1 MTDFKRIIKRALC
14 VCLAAVIAV
23 SVTVGG
29 ANVASAATYDPSAA
43 VAYAAAHWNDGKGEC
58 AEFVRDCLRAG
69 GLTSLTS
76 INTSGL
82 MNQIINAGYGERY
95 RLVESSDGKFL
106 MSDNSAILAP
116 GDPIIF
122 YCATCGFYP
131 HLLLCGTGS
140 GGYVTYYAHN
150 NAANNKV
157 LWANVGGSHKY
168 HNNYAFSI
176 HMKNNGYYPVDEY
189 EYATYTVS
197 NAEGSDLRNRPYK
210 EYGYEDT
217 SVSAVDFGA
226 EVVIIGFYENEN
238 GVTYARTES
247 GYWIYATDLEKKED
261 LVSLSISGETKPTAI
276 EEGSS
281 FGLKGTVTSKS
292 SNISA
297 LTAGVY
303 TPDGA
308 VVTEKTVDPASTV
321 ASLSLVDAYISF
333 GKLSVGSYVYKVTAK
348 NAISEAT
355 LVDQAFTVYKS
366 GEVTVTFDANGGQCD
381 TTSLDITSGE
391 TVSALPT
398 PTREGF
404 DFLGWFDENGG
415 EFTAETAVTAD
426 ITVTAKWT
434 SESSGGETD
443 QPTAAFSL
451 SSDVNYPPKYHI
463 ANTSYKLYGTITS
476 LCGNMTT
483 VKGGIFDTD
492 GKMIYGTTVS
502 VNATTFNISQIDNYI
517 AFRNL
522 GVGKY
527 YYRITAT
534 NDCGTY
540 DVINYFFNAVTEV
553 PTFFTVTFD
562 ANGGQCDTTSLE
574 IISGEKVSALPTPV
588 REGFDFLGWFDENGG
603 EFTAETAVTADIT
616 VTAKWTSESSG
627 GETDQPTAAFSLSSD
642 VNYPPK
648 YHIAN
653 TSYKLYGTITS
664 LCGNMT
670 TVKGGIFD
678 TDGKMIYGTT
688 VSVNA
693 TTFNISQID
702 NYIAFRNL
710 GVGKYYYRITATNDC
725 GTYDV
730 INYFFNA
737 VTEVPT
743 FFTVTFDANGGQC
756 DTTSLEIISG
766 EKVSALPTPVREG
779 FDFLGWFDENGG
791 EFTAET
797 AVTADITV
805 TAKWEVAQPP
815 LDDLSWEIESYLYAR
830 YRGRRVSLHNVPYT
844 LYHDYET
851 EVALLNGEVVV
862 IGRTTNYYGEKWL
875 LTEEGDWVKE
885 SDVTKIEDL
894 MPFILSDDVN
904 YPEKLHLSYT
914 SCKLYGTVTSLS
926 GDIKTVNGGI
936 FDADGNR
943 VYGTTVT
950 VDAPTFNISKIDDY
964 IAFRSLGAGEYYYRV
979 IAENNCGTYNV
990 INYAFTVV
998 DEYPAEVT
1006 ITFKDESLSNV
1017 SSELTVARGN
1027 TVDELPTPT
1036 KSGYIFEGWVDEDG
1050 KVITAATAVTYN
1062 MTAIPVWV
1070 RRIGDVNFDDATDAA
1085 DVILLEQFILGLID
1099 ESEIPDVNGD
1109 GIVDSADTVVIQ
1121 MAVLGFN

>member
-1 MTDFKRIIKRALC
+1 MTDFKRIIKRVLS

-29 ANVASAATYDPSAA
+29 IGVASAATYDPSAA

-321 ASLSLVDAYISF
+321 ASMSLVDAYIAF

-355 LVDQAFTVYKS
+355 LVDQPFTVYKN

-381 TTSLDITSGE
+381 TTSLKIISGE

-398 PTREGF
+398 PIREGF

-492 GKMIYGTTVS
+492 GKMVYGTTVS

-574 IISGEKVSALPTPV
+574 IISGET
-588 REGFDFLGWFDENGG
+588 
-603 EFTAETAVTADIT
+603 
-616 VTAKWTSESSG
+616 
-627 GETDQPTAAFSLSSD
+627 
-642 VNYPPK
+642 
-648 YHIAN
+648 
-653 TSYKLYGTITS
+653 
-664 LCGNMT
+664 
-670 TVKGGIFD
+670 
-678 TDGKMIYGTT
+678 
-688 VSVNA
+688 
-693 TTFNISQID
+693 
-702 NYIAFRNL
+702 
-710 GVGKYYYRITATNDC
+710 
-725 GTYDV
+725 
-730 INYFFNA
+730 
-737 VTEVPT
+737 
-743 FFTVTFDANGGQC
+743 
-756 DTTSLEIISG
+756 
-766 EKVSALPTPVREG
+766 VSALPTPVREG

>member
-1 MTDFKRIIKRALC
+1 MTDFKRIIKRVLS

-29 ANVASAATYDPSAA
+29 IGVASAATYDPSAA

-321 ASLSLVDAYISF
+321 ASLSLVDAYIAF

-355 LVDQAFTVYKS
+355 LVDQPFTVYKN

-398 PTREGF
+398 PTREGY

-492 GKMIYGTTVS
+492 GKMVYGTTVS

-574 IISGEKVSALPTPV
+574 II
-588 REGFDFLGWFDENGG
+588 N
-603 EFTAETAVTADIT
+603 
-616 VTAKWTSESSG
+616 
-627 GETDQPTAAFSLSSD
+627 GET
-642 VNYPPK
+642 
-648 YHIAN
+648 
-653 TSYKLYGTITS
+653 
-664 LCGNMT
+664 
-670 TVKGGIFD
+670 
-678 TDGKMIYGTT
+678 
-688 VSVNA
+688 
-693 TTFNISQID
+693 
-702 NYIAFRNL
+702 
-710 GVGKYYYRITATNDC
+710 
-725 GTYDV
+725 
-730 INYFFNA
+730 
-737 VTEVPT
+737 
-743 FFTVTFDANGGQC
+743 
-756 DTTSLEIISG
+756 
-766 EKVSALPTPVREG
+766 VSALPTPVREG

>member
-1 MTDFKRIIKRALC
+1 MTDFKRIIKRVLS

-29 ANVASAATYDPSAA
+29 IGVASAATYDPSAA

-261 LVSLSISGETKPTAI
+261 LVSLSISSETKPTAI

-355 LVDQAFTVYKS
+355 LVDQPFTVYKN

-391 TVSALPT
+391 T
-398 PTREGF
+398 
-404 DFLGWFDENGG
+404 
-415 EFTAETAVTAD
+415 
-426 ITVTAKWT
+426 
-434 SESSGGETD
+434 
-443 QPTAAFSL
+443 
-451 SSDVNYPPKYHI
+451 
-463 ANTSYKLYGTITS
+463 
-476 LCGNMTT
+476 
-483 VKGGIFDTD
+483 
-492 GKMIYGTTVS
+492 
-502 VNATTFNISQIDNYI
+502 
-517 AFRNL
+517 
-522 GVGKY
+522 
-527 YYRITAT
+527 
-534 NDCGTY
+534 
-540 DVINYFFNAVTEV
+540 
-553 PTFFTVTFD
+553 
-562 ANGGQCDTTSLE
+562 
-574 IISGEKVSALPTPV
+574 VSALPTPV

-678 TDGKMIYGTT
+678 TDGKMVYGTT
-688 VSVNA
+688 VTVNA

-756 DTTSLEIISG
+756 DTTSLEIING
-766 EKVSALPTPVREG
+766 ETVSALPTPVREG

-1109 GIVDSADTVVIQ
+1109 GIVDSSDTVVIQ

>member
-1 MTDFKRIIKRALC
+1 MTDFKRIIKRALS
-14 VCLAAVIAV
+14 VCLSAVIAV

-29 ANVASAATYDPSAA
+29 IGVASAATYDPSAA

-321 ASLSLVDAYISF
+321 ASMSLVDAYIAF

-355 LVDQAFTVYKS
+355 LVDQPFTVYS
-366 GEVTVTFDANGGQCD
+366 NGEVTVTFDANGGQCD
-381 TTSLDITSGE
+381 TTSLAVTSGE
-391 TVSALPT
+391 T
-398 PTREGF
+398 
-404 DFLGWFDENGG
+404 
-415 EFTAETAVTAD
+415 
-426 ITVTAKWT
+426 
-434 SESSGGETD
+434 
-443 QPTAAFSL
+443 
-451 SSDVNYPPKYHI
+451 
-463 ANTSYKLYGTITS
+463 
-476 LCGNMTT
+476 
-483 VKGGIFDTD
+483 
-492 GKMIYGTTVS
+492 
-502 VNATTFNISQIDNYI
+502 
-517 AFRNL
+517 
-522 GVGKY
+522 
-527 YYRITAT
+527 
-534 NDCGTY
+534 
-540 DVINYFFNAVTEV
+540 
-553 PTFFTVTFD
+553 
-562 ANGGQCDTTSLE
+562 
-574 IISGEKVSALPTPV
+574 VSALPTPV

-678 TDGKMIYGTT
+678 TDGKMVYGTT

-766 EKVSALPTPVREG
+766 ETVSALPTPVREG

>member
-1 MTDFKRIIKRALC
+1 MTDFKRIIKRVLS

-29 ANVASAATYDPSAA
+29 IGVASAATYDPSAA

-261 LVSLSISGETKPTAI
+261 LVSLSISSETKPTAI

-321 ASLSLVDAYISF
+321 ASMSLVDAYIAF
-333 GKLSVGSYVYKVTAK
+333 GKLSVGSYVYRVTAK

-355 LVDQAFTVYKS
+355 LVDQPFTVYKN

-398 PTREGF
+398 PIREGF

-492 GKMIYGTTVS
+492 GKMVYGTTVS

-574 IISGEKVSALPTPV
+574 IISGET
-588 REGFDFLGWFDENGG
+588 
-603 EFTAETAVTADIT
+603 
-616 VTAKWTSESSG
+616 
-627 GETDQPTAAFSLSSD
+627 
-642 VNYPPK
+642 
-648 YHIAN
+648 
-653 TSYKLYGTITS
+653 
-664 LCGNMT
+664 
-670 TVKGGIFD
+670 
-678 TDGKMIYGTT
+678 
-688 VSVNA
+688 
-693 TTFNISQID
+693 
-702 NYIAFRNL
+702 
-710 GVGKYYYRITATNDC
+710 
-725 GTYDV
+725 
-730 INYFFNA
+730 
-737 VTEVPT
+737 
-743 FFTVTFDANGGQC
+743 
-756 DTTSLEIISG
+756 
-766 EKVSALPTPVREG
+766 VSALPTPVREG

>member
-1 MTDFKRIIKRALC
+1 MTDFKRIIKRVLS

-29 ANVASAATYDPSAA
+29 IGVASAATYDPSAA

-321 ASLSLVDAYISF
+321 ASMSLVDAYIAF

-355 LVDQAFTVYKS
+355 LVDQPFTVYKN

-398 PTREGF
+398 PIREGF

-415 EFTAETAVTAD
+415 ELTAETAVTAD

-492 GKMIYGTTVS
+492 GKMVYGTTVS

-574 IISGEKVSALPTPV
+574 IISGET
-588 REGFDFLGWFDENGG
+588 
-603 EFTAETAVTADIT
+603 
-616 VTAKWTSESSG
+616 
-627 GETDQPTAAFSLSSD
+627 
-642 VNYPPK
+642 
-648 YHIAN
+648 
-653 TSYKLYGTITS
+653 
-664 LCGNMT
+664 
-670 TVKGGIFD
+670 
-678 TDGKMIYGTT
+678 
-688 VSVNA
+688 
-693 TTFNISQID
+693 
-702 NYIAFRNL
+702 
-710 GVGKYYYRITATNDC
+710 
-725 GTYDV
+725 
-730 INYFFNA
+730 
-737 VTEVPT
+737 
-743 FFTVTFDANGGQC
+743 
-756 DTTSLEIISG
+756 
-766 EKVSALPTPVREG
+766 VSALPTPVREG

-1085 DVILLEQFILGLID
+1085 DVILIEQFILGLID

>member
-1 MTDFKRIIKRALC
+1 MTDFKRIIKRVLS

-321 ASLSLVDAYISF
+321 ASMSLVDAYISF

-355 LVDQAFTVYKS
+355 LVDQPFTVYKN

-381 TTSLDITSGE
+381 TTSLKVTSGE
-391 TVSALPT
+391 T
-398 PTREGF
+398 
-404 DFLGWFDENGG
+404 
-415 EFTAETAVTAD
+415 
-426 ITVTAKWT
+426 
-434 SESSGGETD
+434 
-443 QPTAAFSL
+443 
-451 SSDVNYPPKYHI
+451 
-463 ANTSYKLYGTITS
+463 
-476 LCGNMTT
+476 
-483 VKGGIFDTD
+483 
-492 GKMIYGTTVS
+492 
-502 VNATTFNISQIDNYI
+502 
-517 AFRNL
+517 
-522 GVGKY
+522 
-527 YYRITAT
+527 
-534 NDCGTY
+534 
-540 DVINYFFNAVTEV
+540 
-553 PTFFTVTFD
+553 
-562 ANGGQCDTTSLE
+562 
-574 IISGEKVSALPTPV
+574 VSALPTPV

-766 EKVSALPTPVREG
+766 ETVSALPTPVREG

>member
-29 ANVASAATYDPSAA
+29 IGVASAATYDPSAA

-321 ASLSLVDAYISF
+321 ASMSLVDAYIAF

-355 LVDQAFTVYKS
+355 LVDQPFTVYKN

-398 PTREGF
+398 PIREGF

-415 EFTAETAVTAD
+415 ELTAETAVTAD

-443 QPTAAFSL
+443 PTAAFSL

-492 GKMIYGTTVS
+492 GKMVYGTTVS

-574 IISGEKVSALPTPV
+574 IISGETVSALPTPV

-603 EFTAETAVTADIT
+603 D
-616 VTAKWTSESSG
+616 
-627 GETDQPTAAFSLSSD
+627 
-642 VNYPPK
+642 
-648 YHIAN
+648 
-653 TSYKLYGTITS
+653 
-664 LCGNMT
+664 
-670 TVKGGIFD
+670 
-678 TDGKMIYGTT
+678 
-688 VSVNA
+688 
-693 TTFNISQID
+693 
-702 NYIAFRNL
+702 
-710 GVGKYYYRITATNDC
+710 
-725 GTYDV
+725 
-730 INYFFNA
+730 
-737 VTEVPT
+737 
-743 FFTVTFDANGGQC
+743 
-756 DTTSLEIISG
+756 
-766 EKVSALPTPVREG
+766 
-779 FDFLGWFDENGG
+779 
-791 EFTAET
+791 FTAET

>member
-1 MTDFKRIIKRALC
+1 MTDFKRIIKRALS

-29 ANVASAATYDPSAA
+29 IGVASAATYDPSAA

-321 ASLSLVDAYISF
+321 ASMSLVDAYIAF
-333 GKLSVGSYVYKVTAK
+333 GKLSVGSYVYRVTAK

-355 LVDQAFTVYKS
+355 LVDQPFTVYKN

-391 TVSALPT
+391 T
-398 PTREGF
+398 
-404 DFLGWFDENGG
+404 
-415 EFTAETAVTAD
+415 
-426 ITVTAKWT
+426 
-434 SESSGGETD
+434 
-443 QPTAAFSL
+443 
-451 SSDVNYPPKYHI
+451 
-463 ANTSYKLYGTITS
+463 
-476 LCGNMTT
+476 
-483 VKGGIFDTD
+483 
-492 GKMIYGTTVS
+492 
-502 VNATTFNISQIDNYI
+502 
-517 AFRNL
+517 
-522 GVGKY
+522 
-527 YYRITAT
+527 
-534 NDCGTY
+534 
-540 DVINYFFNAVTEV
+540 
-553 PTFFTVTFD
+553 
-562 ANGGQCDTTSLE
+562 
-574 IISGEKVSALPTPV
+574 
-588 REGFDFLGWFDENGG
+588 
-603 EFTAETAVTADIT
+603 
-616 VTAKWTSESSG
+616 
-627 GETDQPTAAFSLSSD
+627 
-642 VNYPPK
+642 
-648 YHIAN
+648 
-653 TSYKLYGTITS
+653 
-664 LCGNMT
+664 
-670 TVKGGIFD
+670 
-678 TDGKMIYGTT
+678 
-688 VSVNA
+688 
-693 TTFNISQID
+693 
-702 NYIAFRNL
+702 
-710 GVGKYYYRITATNDC
+710 
-725 GTYDV
+725 
-730 INYFFNA
+730 
-737 VTEVPT
+737 
-743 FFTVTFDANGGQC
+743 
-756 DTTSLEIISG
+756 
-766 EKVSALPTPVREG
+766 VSALPTPVREG

-1085 DVILLEQFILGLID
+1085 DVILIEQFILGLID

>member
-1 MTDFKRIIKRALC
+1 MTDFKRIIKRVLS

-29 ANVASAATYDPSAA
+29 IGVASAATYDPSAA

-321 ASLSLVDAYISF
+321 ASMSLVDAYIAF
-333 GKLSVGSYVYKVTAK
+333 GKLSVGSYVYRVTAK

-355 LVDQAFTVYKS
+355 LVDQPFTVYKN

-391 TVSALPT
+391 T
-398 PTREGF
+398 
-404 DFLGWFDENGG
+404 
-415 EFTAETAVTAD
+415 
-426 ITVTAKWT
+426 
-434 SESSGGETD
+434 
-443 QPTAAFSL
+443 
-451 SSDVNYPPKYHI
+451 
-463 ANTSYKLYGTITS
+463 
-476 LCGNMTT
+476 
-483 VKGGIFDTD
+483 
-492 GKMIYGTTVS
+492 
-502 VNATTFNISQIDNYI
+502 
-517 AFRNL
+517 
-522 GVGKY
+522 
-527 YYRITAT
+527 
-534 NDCGTY
+534 
-540 DVINYFFNAVTEV
+540 
-553 PTFFTVTFD
+553 
-562 ANGGQCDTTSLE
+562 
-574 IISGEKVSALPTPV
+574 VSALPTPV

-766 EKVSALPTPVREG
+766 ETVSALPTPVREG

>member
-1 MTDFKRIIKRALC
+1 MTDFKRIIKRALS
-14 VCLAAVIAV
+14 VCLAAIIAV

-82 MNQIINAGYGERY
+82 MNQIINAGYGEKY

-261 LVSLSISGETKPTAI
+261 LVSLSISSETKPTAI

-355 LVDQAFTVYKS
+355 LVDQLFTVYKN
-366 GEVTVTFDANGGQCD
+366 GNFTVTFNANGGECD
-381 TTSLDITSGE
+381 TTSLEVASGE
-391 TVSALPT
+391 AVSALPT
-398 PTREGF
+398 PIREGF
-404 DFLGWFDENGG
+404 DFLGWFDENGN

-492 GKMIYGTTVS
+492 GKMVYGTTVS

-553 PTFFTVTFD
+553 PTFFAVTFD

-574 IISGEKVSALPTPV
+574 II
-588 REGFDFLGWFDENGG
+588 N
-603 EFTAETAVTADIT
+603 
-616 VTAKWTSESSG
+616 
-627 GETDQPTAAFSLSSD
+627 GET
-642 VNYPPK
+642 
-648 YHIAN
+648 
-653 TSYKLYGTITS
+653 
-664 LCGNMT
+664 
-670 TVKGGIFD
+670 
-678 TDGKMIYGTT
+678 
-688 VSVNA
+688 
-693 TTFNISQID
+693 
-702 NYIAFRNL
+702 
-710 GVGKYYYRITATNDC
+710 
-725 GTYDV
+725 
-730 INYFFNA
+730 
-737 VTEVPT
+737 
-743 FFTVTFDANGGQC
+743 
-756 DTTSLEIISG
+756 
-766 EKVSALPTPVREG
+766 VSALPTPVREG

>member
-1 MTDFKRIIKRALC
+1 MTDFKRIIKRALS

-29 ANVASAATYDPSAA
+29 IGVASAATYDPSAA

-321 ASLSLVDAYISF
+321 ASMSLVDAYIAF

-355 LVDQAFTVYKS
+355 LVDQPFTVYKN

-381 TTSLDITSGE
+381 TTSLEVTSGE
-391 TVSALPT
+391 MISALPT
-398 PTREGF
+398 PTREGY

-415 EFTAETAVTAD
+415 ELTAETAVTAD

-562 ANGGQCDTTSLE
+562 ANGGQCDTTSLK
-574 IISGEKVSALPTPV
+574 II
-588 REGFDFLGWFDENGG
+588 N
-603 EFTAETAVTADIT
+603 
-616 VTAKWTSESSG
+616 
-627 GETDQPTAAFSLSSD
+627 GET
-642 VNYPPK
+642 
-648 YHIAN
+648 
-653 TSYKLYGTITS
+653 
-664 LCGNMT
+664 
-670 TVKGGIFD
+670 
-678 TDGKMIYGTT
+678 
-688 VSVNA
+688 
-693 TTFNISQID
+693 
-702 NYIAFRNL
+702 
-710 GVGKYYYRITATNDC
+710 
-725 GTYDV
+725 
-730 INYFFNA
+730 
-737 VTEVPT
+737 
-743 FFTVTFDANGGQC
+743 
-756 DTTSLEIISG
+756 
-766 EKVSALPTPVREG
+766 VSALPTPVREG

>member
-1 MTDFKRIIKRALC
+1 MTDFKRIIKRVLS

-321 ASLSLVDAYISF
+321 ASMSLVDAYIAF
-333 GKLSVGSYVYKVTAK
+333 GKLSVGSYVYRVTAK

-355 LVDQAFTVYKS
+355 LVDQPFAVYSS
-366 GEVTVTFDANGGQCD
+366 GEFTVTFDANGGQCD
-381 TTSLDITSGE
+381 TTSLSLSSGE

-398 PTREGF
+398 PTREGY
-404 DFLGWFDENGG
+404 DFLGWFDEDGG

-434 SESSGGETD
+434 SDTSGGETD

-492 GKMIYGTTVS
+492 GKMVYGTTVS

-562 ANGGQCDTTSLE
+562 ANDGQCDTTSLE
-574 IISGEKVSALPTPV
+574 IISGETVSALPTPV

-616 VTAKWTSESSG
+616 VTAKW
-627 GETDQPTAAFSLSSD
+627 A
-642 VNYPPK
+642 
-648 YHIAN
+648 
-653 TSYKLYGTITS
+653 
-664 LCGNMT
+664 
-670 TVKGGIFD
+670 
-678 TDGKMIYGTT
+678 
-688 VSVNA
+688 
-693 TTFNISQID
+693 
-702 NYIAFRNL
+702 
-710 GVGKYYYRITATNDC
+710 
-725 GTYDV
+725 
-730 INYFFNA
+730 
-737 VTEVPT
+737 
-743 FFTVTFDANGGQC
+743 
-756 DTTSLEIISG
+756 
-766 EKVSALPTPVREG
+766 
-779 FDFLGWFDENGG
+779 
-791 EFTAET
+791 
-797 AVTADITV
+797 
-805 TAKWEVAQPP
+805 VAQPP

-862 IGRTTNYYGEKWL
+862 TGRTTNYYGEKWL

-1085 DVILLEQFILGLID
+1085 DVILIEQFILGLID

>member
-1 MTDFKRIIKRALC
+1 MTDFKRIIKRVLS

-29 ANVASAATYDPSAA
+29 IGVASAATYDPSAA

-321 ASLSLVDAYISF
+321 ASMSLVDAYIAF
-333 GKLSVGSYVYKVTAK
+333 GKLSVGSYVYRVTAK

-355 LVDQAFTVYKS
+355 LVDQPFTVYKN

-381 TTSLDITSGE
+381 TTSLKIISGE
-391 TVSALPT
+391 TVSALPK
-398 PTREGF
+398 PIREGF

-574 IISGEKVSALPTPV
+574 II
-588 REGFDFLGWFDENGG
+588 N
-603 EFTAETAVTADIT
+603 
-616 VTAKWTSESSG
+616 
-627 GETDQPTAAFSLSSD
+627 GET
-642 VNYPPK
+642 
-648 YHIAN
+648 
-653 TSYKLYGTITS
+653 
-664 LCGNMT
+664 
-670 TVKGGIFD
+670 
-678 TDGKMIYGTT
+678 
-688 VSVNA
+688 
-693 TTFNISQID
+693 
-702 NYIAFRNL
+702 
-710 GVGKYYYRITATNDC
+710 
-725 GTYDV
+725 
-730 INYFFNA
+730 
-737 VTEVPT
+737 
-743 FFTVTFDANGGQC
+743 
-756 DTTSLEIISG
+756 
-766 EKVSALPTPVREG
+766 VSALPTPVREG

>member
-1 MTDFKRIIKRALC
+1 MTDFKRIIKRVLS

-29 ANVASAATYDPSAA
+29 IGVASAATYDPSAA

-321 ASLSLVDAYISF
+321 ASMSLVDAYIAF

-355 LVDQAFTVYKS
+355 LVDQPFTVYKN

-381 TTSLDITSGE
+381 TTSLSLLSGE
-391 TVSALPT
+391 T
-398 PTREGF
+398 
-404 DFLGWFDENGG
+404 
-415 EFTAETAVTAD
+415 
-426 ITVTAKWT
+426 
-434 SESSGGETD
+434 
-443 QPTAAFSL
+443 
-451 SSDVNYPPKYHI
+451 
-463 ANTSYKLYGTITS
+463 
-476 LCGNMTT
+476 
-483 VKGGIFDTD
+483 
-492 GKMIYGTTVS
+492 
-502 VNATTFNISQIDNYI
+502 
-517 AFRNL
+517 
-522 GVGKY
+522 
-527 YYRITAT
+527 
-534 NDCGTY
+534 
-540 DVINYFFNAVTEV
+540 
-553 PTFFTVTFD
+553 
-562 ANGGQCDTTSLE
+562 
-574 IISGEKVSALPTPV
+574 VSALPTPV

-678 TDGKMIYGTT
+678 TDGKMVYGTT

-766 EKVSALPTPVREG
+766 ETVSALPTPVREG

>member
-1 MTDFKRIIKRALC
+1 MTDFKRIIKRVLS

-29 ANVASAATYDPSAA
+29 IGVASAATYDPSAA

-69 GLTSLTS
+69 GLNSLTS

-261 LVSLSISGETKPTAI
+261 LVSLSISGEIKPTAI

-333 GKLSVGSYVYKVTAK
+333 GKLSVGSYVYRVTAK

-355 LVDQAFTVYKS
+355 LVDQPFTVYKN

-391 TVSALPT
+391 MISALPT
-398 PTREGF
+398 PIREGF
-404 DFLGWFDENGG
+404 DFLGWFDQNGG

-574 IISGEKVSALPTPV
+574 IISGET
-588 REGFDFLGWFDENGG
+588 
-603 EFTAETAVTADIT
+603 
-616 VTAKWTSESSG
+616 
-627 GETDQPTAAFSLSSD
+627 
-642 VNYPPK
+642 
-648 YHIAN
+648 
-653 TSYKLYGTITS
+653 
-664 LCGNMT
+664 
-670 TVKGGIFD
+670 
-678 TDGKMIYGTT
+678 
-688 VSVNA
+688 
-693 TTFNISQID
+693 
-702 NYIAFRNL
+702 
-710 GVGKYYYRITATNDC
+710 
-725 GTYDV
+725 
-730 INYFFNA
+730 
-737 VTEVPT
+737 
-743 FFTVTFDANGGQC
+743 
-756 DTTSLEIISG
+756 
-766 EKVSALPTPVREG
+766 VSALPTPVREG

-1070 RRIGDVNFDDATDAA
+1070 RRIGDVNYDDATNAA
-1085 DVILLEQFILGLID
+1085 DVILIEQFILGLID

>member
-1 MTDFKRIIKRALC
+1 MTDFKRIIKRALS

-261 LVSLSISGETKPTAI
+261 LVSLSISSETKPTAI

-321 ASLSLVDAYISF
+321 ASMSLVDAYISF

-355 LVDQAFTVYKS
+355 LVDQPFTVYKN

-398 PTREGF
+398 PIREGF

-483 VKGGIFDTD
+483 VKGGILDTD
-492 GKMIYGTTVS
+492 GKMVYGTTVS

-574 IISGEKVSALPTPV
+574 IISGET
-588 REGFDFLGWFDENGG
+588 
-603 EFTAETAVTADIT
+603 
-616 VTAKWTSESSG
+616 
-627 GETDQPTAAFSLSSD
+627 
-642 VNYPPK
+642 
-648 YHIAN
+648 
-653 TSYKLYGTITS
+653 
-664 LCGNMT
+664 
-670 TVKGGIFD
+670 
-678 TDGKMIYGTT
+678 
-688 VSVNA
+688 
-693 TTFNISQID
+693 
-702 NYIAFRNL
+702 
-710 GVGKYYYRITATNDC
+710 
-725 GTYDV
+725 
-730 INYFFNA
+730 
-737 VTEVPT
+737 
-743 FFTVTFDANGGQC
+743 
-756 DTTSLEIISG
+756 
-766 EKVSALPTPVREG
+766 VSALPTPVREG

>member
-95 RLVESSDGKFL
+95 RLVESNDGKFL

-321 ASLSLVDAYISF
+321 ASMSLVDAYIAF

-355 LVDQAFTVYKS
+355 LVDQPFTVYKN

-381 TTSLDITSGE
+381 TTSLKVTSGE
-391 TVSALPT
+391 T
-398 PTREGF
+398 
-404 DFLGWFDENGG
+404 
-415 EFTAETAVTAD
+415 
-426 ITVTAKWT
+426 
-434 SESSGGETD
+434 
-443 QPTAAFSL
+443 
-451 SSDVNYPPKYHI
+451 
-463 ANTSYKLYGTITS
+463 
-476 LCGNMTT
+476 
-483 VKGGIFDTD
+483 
-492 GKMIYGTTVS
+492 
-502 VNATTFNISQIDNYI
+502 
-517 AFRNL
+517 
-522 GVGKY
+522 
-527 YYRITAT
+527 
-534 NDCGTY
+534 
-540 DVINYFFNAVTEV
+540 
-553 PTFFTVTFD
+553 
-562 ANGGQCDTTSLE
+562 
-574 IISGEKVSALPTPV
+574 VSALPTPV

-678 TDGKMIYGTT
+678 TDGKMVYGTT

-766 EKVSALPTPVREG
+766 KTVSALPTPVREG

-791 EFTAET
+791 DFTAET

>member
-1 MTDFKRIIKRALC
+1 MTDFKRIIKRVLS

-261 LVSLSISGETKPTAI
+261 LVSLSISSETKPTAI

-321 ASLSLVDAYISF
+321 ASMSLVDAYIAF
-333 GKLSVGSYVYKVTAK
+333 GKLSVGSYVYRVTAK

-355 LVDQAFTVYKS
+355 LVDQAFTVYKN

-391 TVSALPT
+391 T
-398 PTREGF
+398 
-404 DFLGWFDENGG
+404 
-415 EFTAETAVTAD
+415 
-426 ITVTAKWT
+426 
-434 SESSGGETD
+434 
-443 QPTAAFSL
+443 
-451 SSDVNYPPKYHI
+451 
-463 ANTSYKLYGTITS
+463 
-476 LCGNMTT
+476 
-483 VKGGIFDTD
+483 
-492 GKMIYGTTVS
+492 
-502 VNATTFNISQIDNYI
+502 
-517 AFRNL
+517 
-522 GVGKY
+522 
-527 YYRITAT
+527 
-534 NDCGTY
+534 
-540 DVINYFFNAVTEV
+540 
-553 PTFFTVTFD
+553 
-562 ANGGQCDTTSLE
+562 
-574 IISGEKVSALPTPV
+574 VSALPTPV

-678 TDGKMIYGTT
+678 TDGKMVYGTT

-766 EKVSALPTPVREG
+766 ETVSALPTPVREG

-830 YRGRRVSLHNVPYT
+830 YRGRRVSLHNVPYI

-1017 SSELTVARGN
+1017 SSELTVARGH

>member
-14 VCLAAVIAV
+14 VCLSAVIAV

-29 ANVASAATYDPSAA
+29 IGVASAATYDPSAA

-261 LVSLSISGETKPTAI
+261 LVSLSISGETKPSAI

-321 ASLSLVDAYISF
+321 ASMSLVDAYIAF
-333 GKLSVGSYVYKVTAK
+333 GKLSVGSYVYRVTAK

-355 LVDQAFTVYKS
+355 LVDQPFTVYKN

-381 TTSLDITSGE
+381 TTSLTVTSGE
-391 TVSALPT
+391 T
-398 PTREGF
+398 
-404 DFLGWFDENGG
+404 
-415 EFTAETAVTAD
+415 
-426 ITVTAKWT
+426 
-434 SESSGGETD
+434 
-443 QPTAAFSL
+443 
-451 SSDVNYPPKYHI
+451 
-463 ANTSYKLYGTITS
+463 
-476 LCGNMTT
+476 
-483 VKGGIFDTD
+483 
-492 GKMIYGTTVS
+492 
-502 VNATTFNISQIDNYI
+502 
-517 AFRNL
+517 
-522 GVGKY
+522 
-527 YYRITAT
+527 
-534 NDCGTY
+534 
-540 DVINYFFNAVTEV
+540 
-553 PTFFTVTFD
+553 
-562 ANGGQCDTTSLE
+562 
-574 IISGEKVSALPTPV
+574 VSALPTPV

-678 TDGKMIYGTT
+678 TDGKMVYGTT

-766 EKVSALPTPVREG
+766 ETVSALPTPVREG

>member
-1 MTDFKRIIKRALC
+1 MTDFKRIIKRVLS

-29 ANVASAATYDPSAA
+29 IGVASAATYDPSAA

-321 ASLSLVDAYISF
+321 ASMSLVDAYIAF
-333 GKLSVGSYVYKVTAK
+333 GKLSVGSYVYRVTAK

-355 LVDQAFTVYKS
+355 LVDQPFTVYKN

-381 TTSLDITSGE
+381 TTSLKIISGE
-391 TVSALPT
+391 TVSALPK
-398 PTREGF
+398 PIREGF

-492 GKMIYGTTVS
+492 GKMVYGTTVS

-574 IISGEKVSALPTPV
+574 IISGET
-588 REGFDFLGWFDENGG
+588 
-603 EFTAETAVTADIT
+603 
-616 VTAKWTSESSG
+616 
-627 GETDQPTAAFSLSSD
+627 
-642 VNYPPK
+642 
-648 YHIAN
+648 
-653 TSYKLYGTITS
+653 
-664 LCGNMT
+664 
-670 TVKGGIFD
+670 
-678 TDGKMIYGTT
+678 
-688 VSVNA
+688 
-693 TTFNISQID
+693 
-702 NYIAFRNL
+702 
-710 GVGKYYYRITATNDC
+710 
-725 GTYDV
+725 
-730 INYFFNA
+730 
-737 VTEVPT
+737 
-743 FFTVTFDANGGQC
+743 
-756 DTTSLEIISG
+756 
-766 EKVSALPTPVREG
+766 VSALPTPVREG

>member
-1 MTDFKRIIKRALC
+1 MTDFKRIIKRVLS

-29 ANVASAATYDPSAA
+29 IGVASAATYDPSAA

-261 LVSLSISGETKPTAI
+261 LVSLSISSETKPTAI

-355 LVDQAFTVYKS
+355 LVDQPFTVYKN

-391 TVSALPT
+391 T
-398 PTREGF
+398 
-404 DFLGWFDENGG
+404 
-415 EFTAETAVTAD
+415 
-426 ITVTAKWT
+426 
-434 SESSGGETD
+434 
-443 QPTAAFSL
+443 
-451 SSDVNYPPKYHI
+451 
-463 ANTSYKLYGTITS
+463 
-476 LCGNMTT
+476 
-483 VKGGIFDTD
+483 
-492 GKMIYGTTVS
+492 
-502 VNATTFNISQIDNYI
+502 
-517 AFRNL
+517 
-522 GVGKY
+522 
-527 YYRITAT
+527 
-534 NDCGTY
+534 
-540 DVINYFFNAVTEV
+540 
-553 PTFFTVTFD
+553 
-562 ANGGQCDTTSLE
+562 
-574 IISGEKVSALPTPV
+574 
-588 REGFDFLGWFDENGG
+588 
-603 EFTAETAVTADIT
+603 
-616 VTAKWTSESSG
+616 
-627 GETDQPTAAFSLSSD
+627 
-642 VNYPPK
+642 
-648 YHIAN
+648 
-653 TSYKLYGTITS
+653 
-664 LCGNMT
+664 
-670 TVKGGIFD
+670 
-678 TDGKMIYGTT
+678 
-688 VSVNA
+688 
-693 TTFNISQID
+693 
-702 NYIAFRNL
+702 
-710 GVGKYYYRITATNDC
+710 
-725 GTYDV
+725 
-730 INYFFNA
+730 
-737 VTEVPT
+737 
-743 FFTVTFDANGGQC
+743 
-756 DTTSLEIISG
+756 
-766 EKVSALPTPVREG
+766 VSALPTPVREG

-1109 GIVDSADTVVIQ
+1109 GIVDSSDTVVIQ

>member
-321 ASLSLVDAYISF
+321 ASLSLVDAYIAF

-355 LVDQAFTVYKS
+355 LVDQPFTVYKN

-381 TTSLDITSGE
+381 TTSLKVTSGE
-391 TVSALPT
+391 MISALPT
-398 PTREGF
+398 PIREGF
-404 DFLGWFDENGG
+404 DFLGWFDENGN

-426 ITVTAKWT
+426 ITV
-434 SESSGGETD
+434 S
-443 QPTAAFSL
+443 P
-451 SSDVNYPPKYHI
+451 
-463 ANTSYKLYGTITS
+463 
-476 LCGNMTT
+476 
-483 VKGGIFDTD
+483 
-492 GKMIYGTTVS
+492 
-502 VNATTFNISQIDNYI
+502 
-517 AFRNL
+517 
-522 GVGKY
+522 
-527 YYRITAT
+527 
-534 NDCGTY
+534 
-540 DVINYFFNAVTEV
+540 
-553 PTFFTVTFD
+553 
-562 ANGGQCDTTSLE
+562 
-574 IISGEKVSALPTPV
+574 
-588 REGFDFLGWFDENGG
+588 
-603 EFTAETAVTADIT
+603 
-616 VTAKWTSESSG
+616 
-627 GETDQPTAAFSLSSD
+627 
-642 VNYPPK
+642 
-648 YHIAN
+648 
-653 TSYKLYGTITS
+653 
-664 LCGNMT
+664 
-670 TVKGGIFD
+670 
-678 TDGKMIYGTT
+678 
-688 VSVNA
+688 
-693 TTFNISQID
+693 
-702 NYIAFRNL
+702 
-710 GVGKYYYRITATNDC
+710 
-725 GTYDV
+725 
-730 INYFFNA
+730 
-737 VTEVPT
+737 
-743 FFTVTFDANGGQC
+743 
-756 DTTSLEIISG
+756 
-766 EKVSALPTPVREG
+766 
-779 FDFLGWFDENGG
+779 
-791 EFTAET
+791 
-797 AVTADITV
+797 
-805 TAKWEVAQPP
+805 KWEVAQPP

>member
-14 VCLAAVIAV
+14 VCLSAVIAV

-226 EVVIIGFYENEN
+226 EVVIIGFYKNEN

-321 ASLSLVDAYISF
+321 ASMSLVDAYIAF
-333 GKLSVGSYVYKVTAK
+333 GKLSVGPYVYRVTAK

-355 LVDQAFTVYKS
+355 LVDQAFTVYKN

-381 TTSLDITSGE
+381 TTSLTVTSGE
-391 TVSALPT
+391 MISALPT
-398 PTREGF
+398 PTREGY

-434 SESSGGETD
+434 SDTSGGETD

-451 SSDVNYPPKYHI
+451 SDDVNYPPKYHI

-492 GKMIYGTTVS
+492 GKMVYGTTVS

-562 ANGGQCDTTSLE
+562 ANGGECDTTSLE
-574 IISGEKVSALPTPV
+574 IISGET
-588 REGFDFLGWFDENGG
+588 
-603 EFTAETAVTADIT
+603 
-616 VTAKWTSESSG
+616 
-627 GETDQPTAAFSLSSD
+627 
-642 VNYPPK
+642 
-648 YHIAN
+648 
-653 TSYKLYGTITS
+653 
-664 LCGNMT
+664 
-670 TVKGGIFD
+670 
-678 TDGKMIYGTT
+678 
-688 VSVNA
+688 
-693 TTFNISQID
+693 
-702 NYIAFRNL
+702 
-710 GVGKYYYRITATNDC
+710 
-725 GTYDV
+725 
-730 INYFFNA
+730 
-737 VTEVPT
+737 
-743 FFTVTFDANGGQC
+743 
-756 DTTSLEIISG
+756 
-766 EKVSALPTPVREG
+766 VSALPTPVREG

-862 IGRTTNYYGEKWL
+862 TGRTTNYYGEKWL

-1085 DVILLEQFILGLID
+1085 DVILIEQFILGLID

>member
-14 VCLAAVIAV
+14 VCLSAVIAV

-29 ANVASAATYDPSAA
+29 IGVASAATYDPSAA

-355 LVDQAFTVYKS
+355 LVDQPFTVYKN

-391 TVSALPT
+391 
-398 PTREGF
+398 
-404 DFLGWFDENGG
+404 
-415 EFTAETAVTAD
+415 
-426 ITVTAKWT
+426 
-434 SESSGGETD
+434 
-443 QPTAAFSL
+443 
-451 SSDVNYPPKYHI
+451 
-463 ANTSYKLYGTITS
+463 
-476 LCGNMTT
+476 
-483 VKGGIFDTD
+483 
-492 GKMIYGTTVS
+492 MI
-502 VNATTFNISQIDNYI
+502 
-517 AFRNL
+517 
-522 GVGKY
+522 
-527 YYRITAT
+527 
-534 NDCGTY
+534 
-540 DVINYFFNAVTEV
+540 
-553 PTFFTVTFD
+553 
-562 ANGGQCDTTSLE
+562 
-574 IISGEKVSALPTPV
+574 SALPTPV

-678 TDGKMIYGTT
+678 TDGKMVYGTT

-756 DTTSLEIISG
+756 DTTSLEIING
-766 EKVSALPTPVREG
+766 ETVSALPTPVREG

-815 LDDLSWEIESYLYAR
+815 LDELSWEIESYLYAR

>member
-14 VCLAAVIAV
+14 VCLAAIIAV

-321 ASLSLVDAYISF
+321 ASMSLVDAYIAF
-333 GKLSVGSYVYKVTAK
+333 GKLSVGSYVYRVTAK

-355 LVDQAFTVYKS
+355 LVDQPFTVYKN

-381 TTSLDITSGE
+381 TTSL
-391 TVSALPT
+391 
-398 PTREGF
+398 
-404 DFLGWFDENGG
+404 
-415 EFTAETAVTAD
+415 
-426 ITVTAKWT
+426 K
-434 SESSGGETD
+434 
-443 QPTAAFSL
+443 
-451 SSDVNYPPKYHI
+451 
-463 ANTSYKLYGTITS
+463 
-476 LCGNMTT
+476 
-483 VKGGIFDTD
+483 
-492 GKMIYGTTVS
+492 
-502 VNATTFNISQIDNYI
+502 
-517 AFRNL
+517 
-522 GVGKY
+522 
-527 YYRITAT
+527 
-534 NDCGTY
+534 
-540 DVINYFFNAVTEV
+540 
-553 PTFFTVTFD
+553 
-562 ANGGQCDTTSLE
+562 
-574 IISGEKVSALPTPV
+574 IISGETVSALPTPV

-756 DTTSLEIISG
+756 DTTSLKIISG
-766 EKVSALPTPVREG
+766 ETVSALPTPVREG

-815 LDDLSWEIESYLYAR
+815 LDELSWEIESYLYAR

>member
-1 MTDFKRIIKRALC
+1 MTDFKRIIKRVLS

-29 ANVASAATYDPSAA
+29 IGVASAATYDPSAA

-321 ASLSLVDAYISF
+321 ASMSLVDAYIAF
-333 GKLSVGSYVYKVTAK
+333 GKLSVGSYVYRVTAK

-355 LVDQAFTVYKS
+355 LVDQPFTVYKN

-381 TTSLDITSGE
+381 TTSLTVTSGE
-391 TVSALPT
+391 MVSTLPT
-398 PTREGF
+398 PT
-404 DFLGWFDENGG
+404 
-415 EFTAETAVTAD
+415 
-426 ITVTAKWT
+426 
-434 SESSGGETD
+434 
-443 QPTAAFSL
+443 
-451 SSDVNYPPKYHI
+451 
-463 ANTSYKLYGTITS
+463 
-476 LCGNMTT
+476 
-483 VKGGIFDTD
+483 
-492 GKMIYGTTVS
+492 
-502 VNATTFNISQIDNYI
+502 
-517 AFRNL
+517 
-522 GVGKY
+522 
-527 YYRITAT
+527 
-534 NDCGTY
+534 
-540 DVINYFFNAVTEV
+540 
-553 PTFFTVTFD
+553 
-562 ANGGQCDTTSLE
+562 
-574 IISGEKVSALPTPV
+574 
-588 REGFDFLGWFDENGG
+588 
-603 EFTAETAVTADIT
+603 
-616 VTAKWTSESSG
+616 
-627 GETDQPTAAFSLSSD
+627 
-642 VNYPPK
+642 
-648 YHIAN
+648 
-653 TSYKLYGTITS
+653 
-664 LCGNMT
+664 
-670 TVKGGIFD
+670 
-678 TDGKMIYGTT
+678 
-688 VSVNA
+688 
-693 TTFNISQID
+693 
-702 NYIAFRNL
+702 
-710 GVGKYYYRITATNDC
+710 
-725 GTYDV
+725 
-730 INYFFNA
+730 
-737 VTEVPT
+737 
-743 FFTVTFDANGGQC
+743 
-756 DTTSLEIISG
+756 
-766 EKVSALPTPVREG
+766 REG

>member
-1 MTDFKRIIKRALC
+1 MTGFKGIIKRALS

-321 ASLSLVDAYISF
+321 ASMSLVDAYIAF

-355 LVDQAFTVYKS
+355 LVDQPFTVYKN

-381 TTSLDITSGE
+381 TTSLAVTSGE

-398 PTREGF
+398 PIREGF

-492 GKMIYGTTVS
+492 GKMVYGTTVS

-562 ANGGQCDTTSLE
+562 ANGGQCDTMSLE
-574 IISGEKVSALPTPV
+574 IISGET
-588 REGFDFLGWFDENGG
+588 
-603 EFTAETAVTADIT
+603 
-616 VTAKWTSESSG
+616 
-627 GETDQPTAAFSLSSD
+627 
-642 VNYPPK
+642 
-648 YHIAN
+648 
-653 TSYKLYGTITS
+653 
-664 LCGNMT
+664 
-670 TVKGGIFD
+670 
-678 TDGKMIYGTT
+678 
-688 VSVNA
+688 
-693 TTFNISQID
+693 
-702 NYIAFRNL
+702 
-710 GVGKYYYRITATNDC
+710 
-725 GTYDV
+725 
-730 INYFFNA
+730 
-737 VTEVPT
+737 
-743 FFTVTFDANGGQC
+743 
-756 DTTSLEIISG
+756 
-766 EKVSALPTPVREG
+766 VSALPTPVREG

-862 IGRTTNYYGEKWL
+862 IGCTTNYYGEKWL

-1085 DVILLEQFILGLID
+1085 DVILIEQFILGLID

>member
-1 MTDFKRIIKRALC
+1 MTDFKRIIKRVLS

-29 ANVASAATYDPSAA
+29 IGVASAATYDPSAA

-321 ASLSLVDAYISF
+321 ASMSLVDAYIAF

-355 LVDQAFTVYKS
+355 LVDQPFTVYKN

-398 PTREGF
+398 PTREGY

-415 EFTAETAVTAD
+415 ELTAETAVTAD

-574 IISGEKVSALPTPV
+574 IISGET
-588 REGFDFLGWFDENGG
+588 
-603 EFTAETAVTADIT
+603 
-616 VTAKWTSESSG
+616 
-627 GETDQPTAAFSLSSD
+627 
-642 VNYPPK
+642 
-648 YHIAN
+648 
-653 TSYKLYGTITS
+653 
-664 LCGNMT
+664 
-670 TVKGGIFD
+670 
-678 TDGKMIYGTT
+678 
-688 VSVNA
+688 
-693 TTFNISQID
+693 
-702 NYIAFRNL
+702 
-710 GVGKYYYRITATNDC
+710 
-725 GTYDV
+725 
-730 INYFFNA
+730 
-737 VTEVPT
+737 
-743 FFTVTFDANGGQC
+743 
-756 DTTSLEIISG
+756 
-766 EKVSALPTPVREG
+766 VSALPTPVREG

-1085 DVILLEQFILGLID
+1085 DVILIEQFILGLID

>member
-1 MTDFKRIIKRALC
+1 MTDFKRIIKRVLS

-29 ANVASAATYDPSAA
+29 IGVASAATYDPSAA

-276 EEGSS
+276 EEGSF

-321 ASLSLVDAYISF
+321 ASLSLVDAYIAF

-355 LVDQAFTVYKS
+355 LVDQPFTVYKN

-398 PTREGF
+398 PTRDGY

-562 ANGGQCDTTSLE
+562 ANGGQCDTMSLE
-574 IISGEKVSALPTPV
+574 IISGETVSALPTPV

-616 VTAKWTSESSG
+616 VTAKW
-627 GETDQPTAAFSLSSD
+627 A
-642 VNYPPK
+642 
-648 YHIAN
+648 
-653 TSYKLYGTITS
+653 
-664 LCGNMT
+664 
-670 TVKGGIFD
+670 
-678 TDGKMIYGTT
+678 
-688 VSVNA
+688 
-693 TTFNISQID
+693 
-702 NYIAFRNL
+702 
-710 GVGKYYYRITATNDC
+710 
-725 GTYDV
+725 
-730 INYFFNA
+730 
-737 VTEVPT
+737 
-743 FFTVTFDANGGQC
+743 
-756 DTTSLEIISG
+756 
-766 EKVSALPTPVREG
+766 
-779 FDFLGWFDENGG
+779 
-791 EFTAET
+791 
-797 AVTADITV
+797 
-805 TAKWEVAQPP
+805 VAQPP

>member
-1 MTDFKRIIKRALC
+1 MTDFKRIIKRALS

-321 ASLSLVDAYISF
+321 ASMSLVDAYIAF

-355 LVDQAFTVYKS
+355 LVDQPFTVYKN

-381 TTSLDITSGE
+381 TTSLKVTSGE
-391 TVSALPT
+391 MISALPT
-398 PTREGF
+398 PTREGY

-415 EFTAETAVTAD
+415 ELTAETAVTAD
-426 ITVTAKWT
+426 IIVTAKWT

-492 GKMIYGTTVS
+492 GKMVYGTTVS

-562 ANGGQCDTTSLE
+562 ANGGQCDTTSLK
-574 IISGEKVSALPTPV
+574 II
-588 REGFDFLGWFDENGG
+588 N
-603 EFTAETAVTADIT
+603 
-616 VTAKWTSESSG
+616 
-627 GETDQPTAAFSLSSD
+627 GET
-642 VNYPPK
+642 
-648 YHIAN
+648 
-653 TSYKLYGTITS
+653 
-664 LCGNMT
+664 
-670 TVKGGIFD
+670 
-678 TDGKMIYGTT
+678 
-688 VSVNA
+688 
-693 TTFNISQID
+693 
-702 NYIAFRNL
+702 
-710 GVGKYYYRITATNDC
+710 
-725 GTYDV
+725 
-730 INYFFNA
+730 
-737 VTEVPT
+737 
-743 FFTVTFDANGGQC
+743 
-756 DTTSLEIISG
+756 
-766 EKVSALPTPVREG
+766 VSALPTPVREG